1 METYRLRGSEWKK
14 WDLHIHTPSSLCSD
28 YGGDTDE
35 VWSKFLS
42 ELENL
47 PQEIK
52 VIGINDYLFLDG
64 YKKVLE
70 YKKEGRL
77 QNIELIL
84 PVIEVRIK
92 EFVGNDKLNRI
103 NYHIIFADISQLPV
117 EVIECHFLA
126 GLRGKA
132 NLNSEYTD
140 GYSWGG
146 VVTKESLLDFG
157 KHIYDSTPIEKRR
170 SCNPLEIG
178 FNNINFEIS
187 KIKELLGEGAEP
199 NTYLDGKYFK
209 AIGKTEWEQF
219 RWDGSIA
226 DKKTIINDV
235 HFIFSAS
242 PSAEEAN
249 KGIASLK
256 AQGVNSRLL
265 HCSDAHRFAANKIN
279 TTPKELGH
287 CFTWLKASSTFEGLR
302 QVIFEPELRRKIQ
315 RDNPNNKRL
324 DRVIKSVQ
332 FTGHSDFTPQKIY
345 LNPDLNT
352 IIGGKSSGKSLLLHY
367 IANAIDYKYACKQEQ
382 KEISQTVVDSY
393 NFRGTESFDFIVE
406 WEDNVQYK
414 YNDNTTARS
423 RQFVYI
429 PQSYIINLTSNIQS
443 NSRKELGKFIRDIL
457 LQDNESKLHYDEF
470 IQKVKE
476 LDNVRDN
483 AIDEYFK
490 IQDQIDVLKQQKKDI
505 GDVLGI
511 NNQIAHLNTSIEVLK
526 GNSVVDAELIKYN
539 TLTKRSDKTQAIQA
553 NITNEYASLDSVFT
567 GLDSLIANI
576 NSRLKVATEISK
588 TQYFNNIF
596 SAISSKIIGFQ
607 QEIESLKT
615 VGEQRKSKF
624 SSRIDE
630 INKEIEA
637 QLSPIK
643 AKLQNRE
650 QIISIEEEI
659 KRERTKLLR
668 ISNIEDQIKT
678 LEELRDN
685 EKSKFL
691 KGYEDAYSEYRRIIE
706 VLNAKA
712 ASIADICLTGSIKF
726 YYNRFRNNF
735 LEFFNQ
741 RSTDFSQFDLLSE
754 RDNNSLPDVDFTNHF
769 NEIKLI
775 FDLIIQGNA
784 TYRKYKE
791 PKDSIKTLFR
801 DEFFDYW
808 ELSIGGD
815 EMAKMSPGKA
825 NLAVLKLLIELS
837 EANCPILIDQPEDN
851 LDNRSI
857 YNDLVQFIR
866 KRKENR
872 QLIIVTHNPNIV
884 VGADSENIIV
894 ANQRGQDEN
903 RNNESCRFEYVNGAL
918 EHTFSK
924 QETAKGVLFSMG
936 IREHI
941 TEILEGG
948 REAFKK
954 REEKYGF

>member
-157 KHIYDSTPIEKRR
+157 KHIYDSTPIEKRG

-553 NITNEYASLDSVFT
+553 NITNEYASLDSEHINYGAFT
-567 GLDSLIANI
+567 DCTA
-576 NSRLKVATEISK
+576 LKSIEIPASVE
-588 TQYFNNIF
+588 
-596 SAISSKIIGFQ
+596 IIGV
-607 QEIESLKT
+607 S
-615 VGEQRKSKF
+615 
-624 SSRIDE
+624 
-630 INKEIEA
+630 
-637 QLSPIK
+637 
-643 AKLQNRE
+643 
-650 QIISIEEEI
+650 
-659 KRERTKLLR
+659 
-668 ISNIEDQIKT
+668 
-678 LEELRDN
+678 
-685 EKSKFL
+685 
-691 KGYEDAYSEYRRIIE
+691 
-706 VLNAKA
+706 
-712 ASIADICLTGSIKF
+712 
-726 YYNRFRNNF
+726 
-735 LEFFNQ
+735 
-741 RSTDFSQFDLLSE
+741 
-754 RDNNSLPDVDFTNHF
+754 
-769 NEIKLI
+769 
-775 FDLIIQGNA
+775 
-784 TYRKYKE
+784 
-791 PKDSIKTLFR
+791 
-801 DEFFDYW
+801 
-808 ELSIGGD
+808 
-815 EMAKMSPGKA
+815 
-825 NLAVLKLLIELS
+825 
-837 EANCPILIDQPEDN
+837 
-851 LDNRSI
+851 
-857 YNDLVQFIR
+857 
-866 KRKENR
+866 
-872 QLIIVTHNPNIV
+872 
-884 VGADSENIIV
+884 
-894 ANQRGQDEN
+894 
-903 RNNESCRFEYVNGAL
+903 
-918 EHTFSK
+918 
-924 QETAKGVLFSMG
+924 
-936 IREHI
+936 
-941 TEILEGG
+941 
-948 REAFKK
+948 AFKNCI
-954 REEKYGF
+954 

>member
-1 METYRLRGSEWKK
+1 METYRRGSEWNK
-14 WDLHIHTPSSLCSD
+14 WDLHIHTPASLCSD

-103 NYHIIFADISQLPV
+103 NYHIIFADTSQLPV
-117 EVIECHFLA
+117 EVIEYHFLA

-146 VVTKESLLDFG
+146 IITKESLSDFG
-157 KHIYDSTPIEKRR
+157 RHIYYSTPKEKRG
-170 SCNPLEIG
+170 SYNPLEIG

-199 NTYLDGKYFK
+199 NTYLAGKYFK

-256 AQGVNSRLL
+256 AQSVNSRLL
-265 HCSDAHRFAANKIN
+265 HCSDAHQFAANKIN
-279 TTPKELGH
+279 TRPKELGH
-287 CFTWLKASSTFEGLR
+287 CFTWLKASPTFEGLR

-315 RDNPNNKRL
+315 RNNPNNKRL

-332 FTGHSDFTPQKIY
+332 FTGHSDFTSQKIY

-367 IANAIDYKYACKQEQ
+367 IANTIDYKYACKQEQ
-382 KEISQTVVDSY
+382 EEISQTVVDSY

-414 YNDNTTARS
+414 YNDNTTAKN

-429 PQSYIINLTSNIQS
+429 PQSYIIKLTSNIQ
-443 NSRKELGKFIRDIL
+443 NNTRKELGKFIRDIL

-490 IQDQIDVLKQQKKDI
+490 IQAQIDVLKQQKKDI

-511 NNQIAHLNTSIEVLK
+511 NNQITHLNTSIEDLK
-526 GNSVVDAELIKYN
+526 GNSVVDTELIKYN
-539 TLTKRSDKTQAIQA
+539 TLTKRRDKTQTIRA
-553 NITNEYASLDSVFT
+553 NIINEYASLDSVFT
-567 GLDSLIANI
+567 ELDSLIANI
-576 NSRLKVATEISK
+576 NSRLTVATETSK
-588 TQYFNNIF
+588 NKYFNNIF
-596 SAISSKIIGFQ
+596 STIRSKINGFQ

-615 VGEQRKSKF
+615 DGEQRNTKF

-630 INKEIEA
+630 INKEIET

-678 LEELRDN
+678 LEKLRDN

-691 KGYEDAYSEYRRIIE
+691 KGYEDAYAEYRRIID

-754 RDNNSLPDVDFTNHF
+754 RDSNSLPDVDFTNHF

-775 FDLIIQGNA
+775 FNLIIQGNA

-791 PKDSIKTLFR
+791 PKGSIKALFR

-808 ELSIGGD
+808 ELRIGGD

-903 RNNESCRFEYVNGAL
+903 RNNESCRFEYINGAL
-918 EHTFSK
+918 EHTLSK
-924 QETAKGVLFSMG
+924 QETSKGVLFSMG

-941 TEILEGG
+941 TDILEGG